1 MWKRATSYLERLCW
15 LAAVLCLLPYA
26 LTTGGRAWYASIAAD
41 ESSAD
46 ESSVTVEASP
56 AEAERPPPLDA
67 PVADAGIA
75 KDALWAPQ
83 RVKAFLRYKA
93 NADLPVAAVLRLPAQ
108 DREIP
113 VFAGISE
120 ATMTL
125 GAGHLED
132 TSPLDGSGNIAL
144 SAHRDGSFR
153 ILKDVQRGD
162 PLVLSVGGEDRLF
175 RVSRQRIVEPE
186 AVSVLDATDR
196 TTLTLITCYPIY
208 FIGNAPQRYI
218 VQAELVAD
226 SAATPEPD
234 RTRRSARTG
243 QQLSIADKMRRNDL

>member
-1 MWKRATSYLERLCW
+1 MWKRATSYLERFCW

-41 ESSAD
+41 ET
-46 ESSVTVEASP
+46 SVTVEAPP
-56 AEAERPPPLDA
+56 AEAERVPPLDA
-67 PVADAGIA
+67 PVA
-75 KDALWAPQ
+75 KYALWAPQ
-83 RVKAFLRYKA
+83 RIKALLRYEA
-93 NADLPVAAVLRLPAQ
+93 SADLPVAAVLRLPAQ

-153 ILKDVQRGD
+153 ILKDVRPGD
-162 PLVLSVGGEDRLF
+162 PLVLSVGGKDRLF
-175 RVSRQRIVEPE
+175 TVSRQRIVEPE
-186 AVSVLDATDR
+186 AVDVLDATDR

-234 RTRRSARTG
+234 RTRRIAGTAQHS
-243 QQLSIADKMRRNDL
+243 SIADKMRRNDL